1 MLLSFIHH
9 FIILY
14 KGEKTP
20 IQNIYINEVIEIAN
34 SPENRNILLAK
45 TSPFRVGQKLTV
57 STGGFQLTS
66 ASLLL
71 AKLCWPCSSQAF
83 ILRNVSVMK
92 SAHFLLVSGDKIWN
106 LFNQEFF
113 VL

>member
-20 IQNIYINEVIEIAN
+20 VTNMYINKVIEKAN
-34 SPENRNILLAK
+34 SPGNRNILLAK
-45 TSPFRVGQKLTV
+45 TSPFRVGQKLTI
-57 STGGFQLTS
+57 STGGIHLTS
-66 ASLLL
+66 ASPFL

-83 ILRNVSVMK
+83 ILRNVSALK
-92 SAHFLLVSGDKIWN
+92 SAHFLLISCDKI
-106 LFNQEFF
+106 
-113 VL
+113 

>member
-1 MLLSFIHH
+1 MLLSFILH
-9 FIILY
+9 FIIL
-14 KGEKTP
+14 
-20 IQNIYINEVIEIAN
+20 IIAN

-66 ASLLL
+66 ASPLL
-71 AKLCWPCSSQAF
+71 AKLCWPCSSQAS

-106 LFNQEFF
+106 LLYQVFF